1 MQVTKTIK
9 AGAKGTRRFLEQ
21 WGHQLVAVRYRKDE
35 RQQRTLTT
43 VEIIV
48 DERPLINAYFNQQGY
63 LAQRSREAVAIQID
77 FDELKLRA
85 AVKAIGARWSQNGRL
100 WVMRYGD
107 AVKLG
112 LGSRV
117 VADGISRCTDIDP
130 SIVLR

>member
-130 SIVLR
+130 SIMLR